1 MCVCARERES
11 VCVCACVCVRER
23 ECVCVCTCVC
33 VLTFSGLFKYPY
45 TTTTP
50 FVCVFEGRDLMCR
63 EDLMFVLFACHA
75 GAVGNYV
82 QNTENVKVLGM
93 GVRAYCVNR

>member
-1 MCVCARERES
+1 
-11 VCVCACVCVRER
+11 
-23 ECVCVCTCVC
+23 
-33 VLTFSGLFKYPY
+33 
-45 TTTTP
+45 
-50 FVCVFEGRDLMCR
+50 
-63 EDLMFVLFACHA
+63 MFVLFAYHA